1 MIVAV
6 KKCDEYSIDEISN
19 ALDEAIGLLGG
30 VEQFIKPGERVLIK
44 PNLLM
49 PCAPEKAAT
58 THPEV
63 IRAVLRLVKSA
74 GAQPAIGECPGG
86 IFSPSYLKLV
96 YSQCGIAK
104 VAREEGCKII
114 LDFTETAVEQPAAV
128 IEKRPIIAS
137 FYKEYDSIINVAKLK
152 THGFMGYSGAVKN
165 MFGAVPG
172 VHKAQYHLKYP
183 EKADFA
189 AAIVDIYEAVRPS
202 LCIVDAIVAMEGD
215 GPSGGVP
222 REIGALIAGG
232 NGHGVDLACA
242 DMVGIDPASLPILK
256 EALSRGLLD
265 AKELELMGDD
275 FAPVKDFLPP
285 KNLKSDM
292 SFKSGA
298 LMRLISRV
306 SKSYPKFLHA
316 KCTGC
321 AICARNCPPKAIT
334 MAAAGRFPGKRPFL
348 DKKLCINCLCCH
360 ELCPILAIDIKR
372 FMNMRV

>member
-1 MIVAV
+1 MKVAL
-6 KKCDEYSIDEISN
+6 KRCDEYSIDDISK
-19 ALDEAIGLLGG
+19 ALDEAIKLLGG
-30 VEQFIKPGERVLIK
+30 MEQFAGAGERVLVK

-49 PCAPEKAAT
+49 PCSPEKAAT

-63 IRAVLRLVKSA
+63 VRAVLRLVKSA
-74 GAQPAIGECPGG
+74 GAQAVIGECPGG

-96 YSQCGIAK
+96 YSQCGITK
-104 VAREEGCKII
+104 VAREEGCEII
-114 LDFTETAVEQPAAV
+114 FDFTETAVEQPLAV
-128 IEKRPIIAS
+128 IEKWPIIAS
-137 FYKEYDSIINVAKLK
+137 FYREYDRIINIAKLK

-183 EKADFA
+183 EKSDFA

-202 LCIVDAIVAMEGD
+202 LCIVDGIIAMEGD

-222 REIGALIAGG
+222 RKIGALVAGG

-242 DMVGIDPASLPILK
+242 KMVGIDPASLPILN
-256 EALSRGLLD
+256 EALARGLLQRD
-265 AKELELMGDD
+265 ELKVLGDE
-275 FAPVKDFLPP
+275 FAPLKDFLPP

-292 SFKSGA
+292 SFSSGA
-298 LMRLISRV
+298 LMRLIGKV
-306 SKSYPKFLHA
+306 SKSYPKFIYA

-334 MAAAGRFPGKRPFL
+334 MSAVAKFSGKRPFL

-360 ELCPILAIDIKR
+360 ELCPSLAIDIKR
-372 FMNMRV
+372 FMNMKV